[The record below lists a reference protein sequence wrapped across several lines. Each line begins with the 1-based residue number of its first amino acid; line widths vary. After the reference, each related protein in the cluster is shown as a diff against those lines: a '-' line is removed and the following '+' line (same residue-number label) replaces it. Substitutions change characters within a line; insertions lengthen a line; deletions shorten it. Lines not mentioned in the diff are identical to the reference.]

1 MTHLQQIKA
10 LRERARQHISQGAI
24 TPDYQLDLGQSI
36 RILNEALATELVC
49 TLRYQFHYYM
59 ATGIHSQAV
68 KQEFKEHAREEQEHA
83 ERIAER
89 IKQLGGKPEMN
100 PAMLTELSHSEYR
113 EGNSLADMIREDLI
127 AERIAVESY
136 REMIRYFGERD
147 PTTRV
152 MMEEILAKEE
162 EHADELADLM
172 FAVEPSTGEGA
183 KPLYSA
189 DEVRT
194 GKDEGNGH
202 RESASSRDGSG
213 AGQPK
218 KTS

>member
-1 MTHLQQIKA
+1 MTHLEQIQA
-10 LRERARQHISQGAI
+10 LRERARQHIAEGAV
-24 TPDYQLDLGQSI
+24 TPDYQLDREQSL

-49 TLRYQFHYYM
+49 TLRYQFHYFM

-68 KQEFKEHAREEQEHA
+68 KGEFMEHAREEQEHA

-100 PAMLTELSHSEYR
+100 PAKLTDLSHSEYR

-147 PTTRV
+147 PTSRV
-152 MMEEILAKEE
+152 MMEDILAKEE
-162 EHADELADLM
+162 EHADELTDLL

-183 KPLYSA
+183 RPLYFA

-194 GKDEGNGH
+194 PKDEGNGQ
-202 RESASSRDGSG
+202 RESASSRSG
-213 AGQPK
+213 ASRGPK
-218 KTS
+218 KPS